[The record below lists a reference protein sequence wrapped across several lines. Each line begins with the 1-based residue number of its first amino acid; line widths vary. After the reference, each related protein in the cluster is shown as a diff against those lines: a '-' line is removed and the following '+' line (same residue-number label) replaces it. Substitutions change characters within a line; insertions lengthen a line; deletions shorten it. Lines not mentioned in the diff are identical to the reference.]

1 MEENMGAIKKIAR
14 KSFGK
19 LIGMSQA
26 QGVVQP
32 VAPAAPPPAP
42 AAPAPVAQA
51 PVVTQAAPA
60 KAAAPAQPQ
69 GPPQGQ
75 TMATSAETQVAMK
88 KRGRKPLTK
97 TSAQGVLG
105 DPVLFKP
112 TLLG

>member
-51 PVVTQAAPA
+51 PVVTSTAPA
-60 KAAAPAQPQ
+60 PAAATAAADPKPTA
-69 GPPQGQ
+69 
-75 TMATSAETQVAMK
+75 AETQVALK
-88 KRGRKPLTK
+88 KKGKKPLIK
-97 TSAQGVLG
+97 TSVQGVLG
-105 DPVLFKP
+105 DAITYKP

>member
-1 MEENMGAIKKIAR
+1 MGAIKKIAK
-14 KSFGK
+14 KSIGK

-51 PVVTQAAPA
+51 PVVTQATAAP
-60 KAAAPAQPQ
+60 AAAPAQ
-69 GPPQGQ
+69 PQGQ
-75 TMATSAETQVAMK
+75 TMATSAETQVALK
-88 KRGRKPLTK
+88 KKGRKPLTK